1 LSIRISY
8 LYYIIHCRR
17 KLLMLLVA
25 LLNITQILHAGGLPK
40 ANVNESLFVYPD
52 TLSYIDTIQHTVS
65 PDTLFRADSLKLPLS
80 DSLRR
85 NAELP
90 DMTVN
95 DSIARPD
102 SIRKAAPAKK
112 TALDFKLE
120 RTATDSI
127 IQDLKNRKVYL
138 YGDAVVIYG
147 EIKLEAA
154 FIEVDFGRNEV
165 FAKGMP
171 DSTGKIVGTPLF
183 TESGQT
189 FEAKTMTY
197 NFDTKKGIINT
208 VFTEDGQGYIHGKL
222 VKKMDNDNI
231 NIQSGAYTTCN
242 NKEHPHFEF
251 RFRKSKVIPENKI
264 VTGPAY
270 LAIEGVPTP
279 IAVPFGLFPNNS
291 GQRSGIRIPTYGEST
306 SRGFYFENGG
316 YYWAI
321 NDYMDLDILGDIY
334 TRGSWAVKP
343 TLRYTKR
350 YKFSGNL
357 NTSYAINITGSEG
370 AADYSKSRDFR
381 VRWTHRQDAKARPAG
396 RFSADV
402 YIVSSNFNTFNPV
415 TTEDYLSNELKSSI
429 AYQTN
434 WDNKYFLTLN
444 GSHRQNTKTKMV
456 DITLPELTFSVN
468 RLYPLKKENRTGR
481 AKWYEELNVNY
492 NVNARNSI
500 SLPDSLLFKPNSLSK
515 MQNGIQH
522 NLPINLPLK
531 VLKYFTLTN
540 SVKLTDRMYFDSK
553 RKSWSNDTLYD
564 GKDTIVGYVKTDTVQ
579 GFNNVVDFSLSTSL
593 STKVYGQVN
602 FRKGPIRA
610 IRHVLTP
617 NVGFSYTPEFGDPYW
632 GYYDSYIDG
641 MGEEQEYSRF
651 EGAIYGSPPK
661 DKSGRVSFGLSNN
674 LEIKVPSKKD
684 TITGMKKVVL
694 IKNLSITGSY
704 DLARDSLNL
713 SYITLSGN
721 TQLFKNLNVQYSSS
735 WDPYVLDSAGKQI
748 NRFEW
753 DENKRLLRKNNST
766 WSFGLNYNLRQSDFA
781 KNKDA
786 KKPPGEE
793 NQPRESRFGSEEE
806 LAQINANPD
815 DYVDWSVPWS
825 LAINYNLR
833 YSNNISYSDFMRN
846 DERKIVQTL
855 GVSGEVNVTP
865 KWKFTFRT
873 GWDFEANDLSY
884 TSVNIYR
891 DLHCWEMRFSWIP
904 LGARQSWNFSINV
917 KASVLQ
923 DLKLNK
929 KKDFRDI

>member
-1 LSIRISY
+1 MSIAKS
-8 LYYIIHCRR
+8 LAAESQP
-17 KLLMLLVA
+17 KLNA
-25 LLNITQILHAGGLPK
+25 SPY
-40 ANVNESLFVYPD
+40 LFVYPD
-52 TLSYIDTIQHTVS
+52 SLSLSDTLIIKSI
-65 PDTLFRADSLKLPLS
+65 PDTLLKVDSLFMLLPDNLHL
-80 DSLRR
+80 DF
-85 NAELP
+85 ELP
-90 DMTVN
+90 DTTANKSVPQ
-95 DSIARPD
+95 PD
-102 SIRKAAPAKK
+102 TLKKAAPAKK
-112 TALDFKLE
+112 TTLDYKLE
-120 RTATDSI
+120 RTAQDSI

-138 YGDAVVIYG
+138 YGGSVVIYG
-147 EIKLEAA
+147 DIKLEAA
-154 FIEVDFGRNEV
+154 FIEVNFDRNEV
-165 FAKGMP
+165 FAKGLP
-171 DSTGKIVGTPLF
+171 DSTGKIVGTPVF
-183 TESGQT
+183 TEGGQT
-189 FEAKTMTY
+189 FEAQTMTY

-222 VKKMDNDNI
+222 VKKMADDNI
-231 NIQSGAYTTCN
+231 NIQSGSYTTCN
-242 NKEHPHFEF
+242 NKKHPHFEF
-251 RFRKSKVIPENKI
+251 KFRKSKVIPDNKI

-270 LAIEGVPTP
+270 LAIEGMPTP

-291 GQRSGIRIPTYGEST
+291 GQRSGIQIPTYGESRN
-306 SRGFYFENGG
+306 RGFYFENGG

-321 NDYMDLDILGDIY
+321 NEYMDLDILGDIY
-334 TRGSWAVKP
+334 TRGSWAIKP

-350 YKFSGNL
+350 YKFSGNF

-370 AADYSKSRDFR
+370 AADYTKSRDFR

-402 YIVSSNFNTFNPV
+402 FIVSSNFNTYNPV
-415 TTEDYLSNELKSSI
+415 TTEDHLSNEFKSSI

-434 WDNKYFLTLN
+434 WNNKYFLTLN
-444 GSHRQNTKTKMV
+444 ASHRQNTKTKMV
-456 DITLPELTFSVN
+456 EVTLPEATFSVN
-468 RLYPLKKENRTGR
+468 RLYPLKKKNRTGR
-481 AKWYEELNVNY
+481 SKWYEELNVNY
-492 NVNARNSI
+492 NVNARNNI
-500 SLPDSLLFKPNSLSK
+500 NLPDSMLFKPDAMSK

-522 NLPINLPLK
+522 KLPVNLPLK

-540 SVKLTDRMYFDSK
+540 SVNITDRMYFDSR
-553 RKSWSNDTLYD
+553 RKSWSNDTLF
-564 GKDTIVGYVKTDTVQ
+564 KNNDTIVGYVKTDTIQ

-593 STKVYGQVN
+593 STKLYGQVN

-610 IRHVLTP
+610 IRHVFTP

-641 MGEEQEYSRF
+641 LGDEQFYSKY

-661 DKSGRVSFGLSNN
+661 DKSGQLSFSLTNN

-684 TITGMKKVVL
+684 TITGMKKVML
-694 IKNLSITGSY
+694 IESFSISGNY

-713 SYITLSGN
+713 SYITLSGR
-721 TQLFKNLNVQYSSS
+721 TKLFKKLNIQYSSS
-735 WDPYVLDSAGKQI
+735 WDPYVLDASGKQI

-753 DENKRLLRKNNST
+753 TENKRLLRKKSST
-766 WSFGLNYNLRQSDFA
+766 WTFGLNYNLRQSDFS
-781 KNKDA
+781 
-786 KKPPGEE
+786 KKEDVKKRPDEE
-793 NQPRESRFGSEEE
+793 TQSLDSRFGSEEE

-825 LAINYNLR
+825 LAIDYNLR
-833 YSNNISYSDFMRN
+833 YSNNISYRDFMRS
-846 DERKIVQTL
+846 DDRKIIQAL
-855 GVSGEVNVTP
+855 GVSGEVNLTP

-904 LGARQSWNFSINV
+904 LGARQSWNFSLNV

>member
-1 LSIRISY
+1 MSIRISH
-8 LYYIIHCRR
+8 LYYIINYRR
-17 KLLMLLVA
+17 KLLMLLVVLINVA
-25 LLNITQILHAGGLPK
+25 QLLHAGGLPK
-40 ANVNESLFVYPD
+40 ANVNAGLFVYPD
-52 TLSYIDTIQHTVS
+52 SLRLADTLKSRVL
-65 PDTLFRADSLKLPLS
+65 PDTLSRADSLALPLA
-80 DSLRR
+80 DSLLRK
-85 NAELP
+85 AVLP

-95 DSIARPD
+95 DSMARPD
-102 SIRKAAPAKK
+102 SLKKTPPAKK
-112 TALDFKLE
+112 TSLDYKLE
-120 RTATDSI
+120 RTAKDSI

-138 YGDAVVIYG
+138 FGDAVVIYG
-147 EIKLEAA
+147 DIKLEAA
-154 FIEVDFGRNEV
+154 YIEVDFARNEV

-171 DSTGKIVGTPLF
+171 DSTGKIVGTPIF

-208 VFTEDGQGYIHGKL
+208 VFTEDGQGFIHGKL
-222 VKKMDNDNI
+222 VKKMDDDNI

-291 GQRSGIRIPTYGEST
+291 GQRSGIRIPTYGESRN
-306 SRGFYFENGG
+306 RGFYFENGG

-350 YKFSGNL
+350 YKYSGNL

-370 AADYSKSRDFR
+370 AADYAESRDFR

-402 YIVSSNFNTFNPV
+402 FIVSSNFNTFNPV
-415 TTEDYLSNELKSSI
+415 TTENYLSNEFKSSI

-444 GSHRQNTKTKMV
+444 ASHRQNTKTKMV
-456 DITLPELTFSVN
+456 DVTLPELTFSVN
-468 RLYPLKKENRTGR
+468 RLYPLKRKNATGR
-481 AKWYEELNVNY
+481 PKWYEELNVNY
-492 NVNARNSI
+492 NMSARNSI

-522 NLPINLPLK
+522 SLPINLPLK

-540 SVKLTDRMYFDSK
+540 SVKITDRMYFDSK
-553 RKSWSNDTLYD
+553 RKSWSNDTLFN
-564 GKDTIVGYVKTDTVQ
+564 GNDTIVGYVKTDTIQ
-579 GFNNVVDFSLSTSL
+579 GFNNVLDFSLSTSL
-593 STKVYGQVN
+593 STKLYGQLN

-641 MGEEQEYSRF
+641 MGEEQFYSKF

-661 DKSGRVSFGLSNN
+661 DKSGSLSFGLSNN

-684 TITGMKKVVL
+684 TINGMKKVIL
-694 IKNLSITGSY
+694 IENLSISGSY

-713 SYITLSGN
+713 SYITLSGR
-721 TQLFKNLNVQYSSS
+721 TTLFKKLNIQYSSS

-753 DENKRLLRKNNST
+753 TENKRLLRKNNST

-781 KNKDA
+781 KKKDGKTQA
-786 KKPPGEE
+786 GEE
-793 NQPRESRFGSEEE
+793 NQPLDSRFGSEEE

-833 YSNNISYSDFMRN
+833 YTNNISYRN
-846 DERKIVQTL
+846 FIRDDERKIVQT
-855 GVSGEVNVTP
+855 
-865 KWKFTFRT
+865 
-873 GWDFEANDLSY
+873 
-884 TSVNIYR
+884 
-891 DLHCWEMRFSWIP
+891 
-904 LGARQSWNFSINV
+904 
-917 KASVLQ
+917 
-923 DLKLNK
+923 
-929 KKDFRDI
+929 